1 MRGRW
6 RESESVGACGEG
18 VIVRGE
24 REGVRELDG
33 CGGCKE
39 SYGALLGM

>member
-6 RESESVGACGEG
+6 REGGSVGACGEG
-18 VIVRGE
+18 VMVRGV

-33 CGGCKE
+33 CGGCE
-39 SYGALLGM
+39 DS